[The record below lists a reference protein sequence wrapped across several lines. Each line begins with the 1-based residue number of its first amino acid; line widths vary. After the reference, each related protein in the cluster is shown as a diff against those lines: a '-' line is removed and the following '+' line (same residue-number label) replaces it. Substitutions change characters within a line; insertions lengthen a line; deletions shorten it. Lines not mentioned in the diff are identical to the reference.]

1 MSSLGRS
8 IPQWCTFRAPCMQ
21 LLLMC
26 VSRLSMASSNTFL
39 RQKATA
45 EWFSTYSANVPWPK
59 VVWGQKTRQ
68 QQKTGIA
75 PNLVL
80 ITIIITTT
88 TITIIII
95 IMLFIMM
102 LIIICITVSLW
113 WEVHAPCW
121 SPQSILIS
129 SRPHI
134 LNHHGYRSKLG
145 TQIVRWFMSI
155 HVNIHGH
162 TWQYIC

>member
-1 MSSLGRS
+1 
-8 IPQWCTFRAPCMQ
+8 MQ

-45 EWFSTYSANVPWPK
+45 EWLSTYSANVPWPK

-80 ITIIITTT
+80 ITIITIIITTT

-102 LIIICITVSLW
+102 LIIICITVSL
-113 WEVHAPCW
+113 
-121 SPQSILIS
+121 
-129 SRPHI
+129 
-134 LNHHGYRSKLG
+134 
-145 TQIVRWFMSI
+145 
-155 HVNIHGH
+155 
-162 TWQYIC
+162 